1 MGSTA
6 DARLRAF
13 NTETGAEIWS
23 TPLPTSAHAN
33 PMTYMANGRQYVV
46 IAAGS
51 HMFINPKT
59 VDDYLVAYAL
69 PAEYLKRQPQAGAG
83 VLDSGRASVP

>member
-1 MGSTA
+1 
-6 DARLRAF
+6 
-13 NTETGAEIWS
+13 
-23 TPLPTSAHAN
+23 
-33 PMTYMANGRQYVV
+33 MANGRQYVV

-59 VDDYLVAYAL
+59 IDDYLVAYAL

>member
-1 MGSTA
+1 
-6 DARLRAF
+6 
-13 NTETGAEIWS
+13 
-23 TPLPTSAHAN
+23 
-33 PMTYMANGRQYVV
+33 MTYMANGRQYVV

-59 VDDYLVAYAL
+59 IDDYLVAYAL
-69 PAEYLKRQPQAGAG
+69 PAEYLKRQPLAGAG